1 MLNEFIILFI
11 INYIGIIISKIFNLP
26 IPGTIIGMILFFVLL
41 YTKILKVEKV
51 ENAVSVLIL
60 NMTTL
65 FMPPTIKVLDHI
77 HLLSGQFFKVIL
89 LIILTTIITLGIT
102 GKIVQFM
109 IELTEK
115 KKNTDKEGE
124 NR

>member
-11 INYIGIIISKIFNLP
+11 INYIGIIISKVFKLP
-26 IPGTIIGMILFFVLL
+26 IPGTIIGMVLFFILL

-51 ENAVSVLIL
+51 ENAVAVLIL
-60 NMTTL
+60 NMTIL
-65 FMPPTIKVLDHI
+65 FMPPAVKILDNIHFLDGQFIKVI
-77 HLLSGQFFKVIL
+77 I
-89 LIILTTIITLGIT
+89 LIILTTLITMGTT

-115 KKNTDKEGE
+115 RKSDKGDE
-124 NR
+124 N

>member
-11 INYIGIIISKIFNLP
+11 INYIGIIISKVFKLP
-26 IPGTIIGMILFFVLL
+26 IPGTIIGMVLFFILL

-51 ENAVSVLIL
+51 ENAVTVLIL
-60 NMTTL
+60 NMTIL
-65 FMPPTIKVLDHI
+65 FMPPAVRILDNIHFLDGQFIKVI
-77 HLLSGQFFKVIL
+77 I
-89 LIILTTIITLGIT
+89 LIILTTLITMGTT

-115 KKNTDKEGE
+115 RKSDKGDE
-124 NR
+124 N

>member
-11 INYIGIIISKIFNLP
+11 INYIGIIISKVFKLP
-26 IPGTIIGMILFFVLL
+26 IPGTIIGMVLFFILL

-51 ENAVSVLIL
+51 ENAVAVLIL
-60 NMTTL
+60 NMTIL
-65 FMPPTIKVLDHI
+65 FMPPAVRILDNIHFLDGQFIKVI
-77 HLLSGQFFKVIL
+77 I
-89 LIILTTIITLGIT
+89 LIILTTLITMGTT

-115 KKNTDKEGE
+115 RKSDKGDE
-124 NR
+124 N